1 MENNFEQMME
11 HIVASIRNAGYE
23 PYHQLYGYLKTGD
36 DTYITRTGD
45 ARTIIKELDR
55 EQLEQY
61 ISALADKHLPT
72 R

>member
-1 MENNFEQMME
+1 METNFENIMA
-11 HIVASIRNAGYE
+11 HIVASIREAGYE
-23 PYHQLYGYLKTGD
+23 PYDQLYGYLKTGD

-45 ARTIIKELDR
+45 ARTIIKKLDR

-61 ISALADKHLPT
+61 ISALAAKHLPT